1 MPGPLYDDVVGAGVR
16 CGALATAAW
25 AAPTVLRDAAA
36 LWSVGDATTALTRA
50 GAALGR
56 LGLLLLVG
64 GTLGGGAALLLR
76 RRFSTNPAPA
86 GFGGALAAALLFG
99 AAALLLAP
107 WLVVTVHGLGELER
121 ALGALLSV
129 GAALELGRGAVALWR
144 AGRSSQG

>member
-1 MPGPLYDDVVGAGVR
+1 MPDPLHDDVVGAGVR
-16 CGALATAAW
+16 CGALAAAAW
-25 AAPTVLRDAAA
+25 AVPAALRDVAA
-36 LWSVGDATTALTRA
+36 LWSVGDATIALTRA
-50 GAALGR
+50 GATLGR

-76 RRFSTNPAPA
+76 RRFSTEPTSA

-107 WLVVTVHGLGELER
+107 WLVVTVHGMEELQR

-129 GAALELGRGAVALWR
+129 GAVLELSRGAVALWR
-144 AGRSSQG
+144 ARRSPPP